1 MTGRVD
7 DIINV
12 AGHRLSTMEME
23 SAIME
28 GGGVAEVAVVGMPD
42 AIKGTVPAA
51 FVTLRAGES
60 ASAEMKQMIRLR
72 VSDAISKI
80 AVPEHVIFTDVMPK
94 TPSGKIMRRLLKEI
108 VSSGEVGS
116 DVTALEDV
124 TSVEKLKA
132 LVLDALG
139 SYVALQVVAPRLETR
154 RRARSGASRQTS
166 AGAGL
171 TTPHYRLPA
180 ASATCSTPHGS
191 RPGGDSCGARR
202 DPRA

>member
-1 MTGRVD
+1 
-7 DIINV
+7 
-12 AGHRLSTMEME
+12 
-23 SAIME
+23 
-28 GGGVAEVAVVGMPD
+28 
-42 AIKGTVPAA
+42 
-51 FVTLRAGES
+51 
-60 ASAEMKQMIRLR
+60 MIRLR

-132 LVLDALG
+132 LVLAALSG
-139 SYVALQVVAPRLETR
+139 VVAHAPR
-154 RRARSGASRQTS
+154 SW
-166 AGAGL
+166 AGL
-171 TTPHYRLPA
+171 KTHYIRLRHL
-180 ASATCSTPHGS
+180 TCSTPRGS
-191 RPGGDSCGARR
+191 SPGGDSCGARR